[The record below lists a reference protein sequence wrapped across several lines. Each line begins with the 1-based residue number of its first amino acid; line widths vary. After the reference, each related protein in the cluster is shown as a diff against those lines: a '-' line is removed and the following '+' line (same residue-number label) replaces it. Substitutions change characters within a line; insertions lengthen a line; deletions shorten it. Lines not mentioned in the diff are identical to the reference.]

1 MPRAL
6 IRIFGPRERQ
16 KAIYWINKAP
26 VGTRIE
32 FKTSQ
37 RTTPQNDRMWAM
49 LTVLAENL
57 TWHGM
62 RLSTEDWK
70 LIFMDALSREVR
82 MVPNIDGTG
91 FVNLGRSSSKLT
103 KDEHSDLTTIIEAFA
118 AQHGVDLGEQ
128 SA

>member
-1 MPRAL
+1 MGRAL
-6 IRIFGPRERQ
+6 VRLFSAKDRQ
-16 KAIYWINKAP
+16 TAIGWIQRAP

-49 LTVLAENL
+49 LTVLAEKL
-57 TWHGM
+57 TWHGI

-70 LIFMDALSREVR
+70 LIFMDALNREVR

-91 FVNLGRSSSKLT
+91 FVNLGRSTSKLT
-103 KDEHSDLTTIIEAFA
+103 KQEHSDLTMIIEAFA
-118 AQHGVDLGEQ
+118 AKHGVDLGEQ
-128 SA
+128 AA